1 MASYIDILTDEDR
14 LYWILKRESQRNQYG
29 STLYFLAHEVGI
41 SEPKAKS
48 ILAGA
53 AWVKLQYGRYY
64 FVEDD
69 TETLE
74 YDFNHPASMAFTK
87 PLSLIY
93 FEETISTAETWRDL
107 YVDFLKTLYE
117 DYPNRLNDIAGVLE
131 GKESVPLIATNKYIH
146 LMQTPVEFETGLF
159 VELNESTTAIT
170 RNIKR
175 FLDICNVDYENVVI
189 TYKHKDAE
197 IENTARKADEQ
208 ITPQRIDMTIGQ
220 SFQVKHMLSERHY
233 IRDDKE
239 NFYQWLINNQ
249 KLAKSTCTGY
259 VSAVKAAEDYA
270 KRRIANKCALFTNN
284 KDILSFTA
292 AQLFENKEFQ
302 KQNRYQHDRYF
313 AAIRK
318 YLEYVGIEEVQEEP
332 SDKGNALEGSGSSVQ
347 STNNEACN
355 EVEALLKDDDFR
367 VLRESLNH
375 EHITT
380 IDDLK
385 TLKLWPFMNRHDLY
399 SIGQRQTIFSKVN
412 ALLYPAVDL
421 DDSCAYV
428 LNVGKKA
435 YKGTTPSEAFRS
447 FCNEMVQQYPLQFRM
462 LVGSRLSYGGN
473 IPIRRDRVEPN
484 CLQVGNLAAFIGS
497 NLTLE
502 EVVNYSKWICNRC
515 GEKPEIVTISEPQ
528 KTESEIKQEQHTG
541 GTEIPSTVSSDADD
555 NKQPAQSKEQLAII
569 NEIEKFVLKADLNGV
584 SYDDV
589 KNEMRITMVATK
601 QLVWH
606 AKHIVDIKGRL
617 YHEDSFIDWDDG
629 ANQLEGIIDKLM
641 QKNNGY
647 VSSSQLYEYSRVDMN
662 MFLNDNDLNDERSV
676 FDMAQHLFE
685 KVKYHGKEFTFT
697 GKQHISQ
704 VNQNVTSNLDVIKK
718 YAADQGGVFSFD
730 SLTEYLQGI
739 GIGIGN
745 LRMQMKI
752 TIEPIFF
759 YYSEGILMYAD
770 SMHIDTEWKSAVRT
784 ALTSLF
790 SDVGDY
796 IVLRELP
803 TQWLESLPTLP
814 GRMPWTPLLI
824 QSILH
829 CFSKELGAKTIP
841 AMTGQSIETLHA
853 MLVNNNSPIQGFGDV
868 VVSYLIDNEVKQRTF
883 EAEELRRLLVYA
895 NILQGNE
902 LIWNMPKALK
912 NDERF
917 AWDASGEHVI
927 VEV

>member
-332 SDKGNALEGSGSSVQ
+332 SDKGNALSV
-347 STNNEACN
+347 S
-355 EVEALLKDDDFR
+355 
-367 VLRESLNH
+367 
-375 EHITT
+375 
-380 IDDLK
+380 
-385 TLKLWPFMNRHDLY
+385 
-399 SIGQRQTIFSKVN
+399 
-412 ALLYPAVDL
+412 
-421 DDSCAYV
+421 SCA
-428 LNVGKKA
+428 A
-435 YKGTTPSEAFRS
+435 
-447 FCNEMVQQYPLQFRM
+447 
-462 LVGSRLSYGGN
+462 
-473 IPIRRDRVEPN
+473 D
-484 CLQVGNLAAFIGS
+484 
-497 NLTLE
+497 
-502 EVVNYSKWICNRC
+502 
-515 GEKPEIVTISEPQ
+515 TI
-528 KTESEIKQEQHTG
+528 
-541 GTEIPSTVSSDADD
+541 
-555 NKQPAQSKEQLAII
+555 
-569 NEIEKFVLKADLNGV
+569 
-584 SYDDV
+584 
-589 KNEMRITMVATK
+589 
-601 QLVWH
+601 
-606 AKHIVDIKGRL
+606 
-617 YHEDSFIDWDDG
+617 
-629 ANQLEGIIDKLM
+629 
-641 QKNNGY
+641 
-647 VSSSQLYEYSRVDMN
+647 
-662 MFLNDNDLNDERSV
+662 
-676 FDMAQHLFE
+676 
-685 KVKYHGKEFTFT
+685 
-697 GKQHISQ
+697 
-704 VNQNVTSNLDVIKK
+704 
-718 YAADQGGVFSFD
+718 
-730 SLTEYLQGI
+730 
-739 GIGIGN
+739 
-745 LRMQMKI
+745 
-752 TIEPIFF
+752 
-759 YYSEGILMYAD
+759 
-770 SMHIDTEWKSAVRT
+770 
-784 ALTSLF
+784 
-790 SDVGDY
+790 
-796 IVLRELP
+796 
-803 TQWLESLPTLP
+803 
-814 GRMPWTPLLI
+814 
-824 QSILH
+824 
-829 CFSKELGAKTIP
+829 
-841 AMTGQSIETLHA
+841 
-853 MLVNNNSPIQGFGDV
+853 
-868 VVSYLIDNEVKQRTF
+868 
-883 EAEELRRLLVYA
+883 
-895 NILQGNE
+895 
-902 LIWNMPKALK
+902 
-912 NDERF
+912 
-917 AWDASGEHVI
+917 
-927 VEV
+927 